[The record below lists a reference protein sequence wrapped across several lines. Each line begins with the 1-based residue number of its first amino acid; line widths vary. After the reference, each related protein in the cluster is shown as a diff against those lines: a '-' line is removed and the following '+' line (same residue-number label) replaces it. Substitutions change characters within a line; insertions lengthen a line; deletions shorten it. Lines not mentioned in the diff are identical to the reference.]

1 MRIYTRLELIWNS
14 KLGKYIETYEES
26 YEYNGDLALCGGGG
40 GTSGSVEHPSY
51 IEKTYQ
57 LMLTGEV
64 SDPIAAD
71 YKTGADDGTAG
82 VSLLTAMATATTAVN
97 PYENAVAYAPDSL
110 LSQQQGALD
119 ILDTATKSQD
129 VTTETARWGELHDS
143 AKTKS
148 DALFTGDA
156 IDELVESY
164 ADKTVDDFNTEV
176 SRYSAGMSAINSV
189 NSSAFIL
196 GMGLLSRKRLTSI
209 NEFRAQQVSQREQLK
224 AEYMKNAIHEMANLM
239 NMHMG
244 NRIEVMRFQA
254 EVNRLSIIA
263 KKEQFEKD
271 IEYDREDAL
280 WDIGVIGKGMNIMA
294 SPGGGVALPEK
305 PSQGASA
312 MSGALAGAS
321 IGAAFG
327 PPGAAIGAALG
338 GIGGALSAG

>member
-14 KLGKYIETYEES
+14 KLCKYTETYVES

-51 IEKTYQ
+51 IEATYQ
-57 LMLTGEV
+57 LMLTGEA
-64 SDPIAAD
+64 SDPVAAD
-71 YKTGADDGTAG
+71 YAVTDSGTTG
-82 VSLLTAMATATTAVN
+82 VSLLNAMALATTATN
-97 PYENAVAYAPDSL
+97 PYEDASAYAPDSL

-148 DALFTGDA
+148 DALFTGDV

-176 SRYSAGMSAINSV
+176 SRYSAGMSSINSV

-196 GMGLLSRKRLTSI
+196 GMGLLERKRLTSI
-209 NEFRAQQVSQREQLK
+209 NEFRAQQVSQREQAK
-224 AEYMKNAIHEMANLM
+224 TKYMTDAIHEMANLM

-254 EVNRLSIIA
+254 EINRLSIIA

-271 IEYDREDAL
+271 IEYDREDAM

-294 SPGGGVALPEK
+294 SPGGGVAMPEK

-327 PPGAAIGAALG
+327 PPGMAIGAALG
-338 GIGGALSAG
+338 GIGGALSNQ